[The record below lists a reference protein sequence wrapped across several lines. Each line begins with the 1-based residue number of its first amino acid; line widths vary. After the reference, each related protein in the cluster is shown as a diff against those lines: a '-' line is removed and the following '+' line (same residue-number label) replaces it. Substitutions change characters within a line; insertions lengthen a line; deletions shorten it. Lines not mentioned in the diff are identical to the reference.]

1 MINRLLTTNPE
12 KRITLEEIKEHS
24 FYKIGYKYL
33 KKREINIDNNML
45 TKQTLDK
52 MIGMNFSK
60 SSIFKNLNENHHNN
74 VTATF
79 HLIFNN
85 LKYEH
90 YFKNASNTIKD
101 NYNSYSRKIIITTR
115 PHERR

>member
-1 MINRLLTTNPE
+1 MINRLLTTNPD
-12 KRITLEEIKEHS
+12 KRITLEEIKDHS

-33 KKREINIDNNML
+33 KKREVNIDNNML
-45 TKQTLDK
+45 TKYTLEK

-79 HLIFNN
+79 HLIFNS
-85 LKYEH
+85 LKYEY
-90 YFKNASNTIKD
+90 YFKNTRHSIKD
-101 NYNSYSRKIIITTR
+101 NYNSYSRIININA
-115 PHERR
+115 